1 MKRLEYQIQGRTLSE
16 VSHPELENRTISDKE
31 NTSPSQAIYKTS
43 GGHRLLH
50 SVGQCLEQ
58 SLFGY

>member
-1 MKRLEYQIQGRTLSE
+1 MKRLEYQVQGRNLSE
-16 VSHPELENRTISDKE
+16 VSHHELENRTISDKE
-31 NTSPSQAIYKTS
+31 NMSPSQVIYKIS